1 MKDEAELVRERTN
14 GNKIERVGQNPQS
27 LNSFAESVS
36 EAEALCAKIA
46 SILKGLQGVM
56 VSLAAT

>member
-1 MKDEAELVRERTN
+1 MKDEAELVKERTN

-27 LNSFAESVS
+27 LNCFAESVS